1 MLITNVRQDI
11 TAQELQ
17 NLLTINLAKLVCIM
31 TRRVSLLALYVQQV
45 IIAWEEPT
53 THVPLHAQ
61 RSTQQYHTG
70 QLFAQQVSSVKPVSM
85 FLQQMQRTTRTSHSH
100 VQKEP
105 MVDQ

>member
-1 MLITNVRQDI
+1 
-11 TAQELQ
+11 
-17 NLLTINLAKLVCIM
+17 M

-61 RSTQQYHTG
+61 RFTQQYHTG

-85 FLQQMQRTTRTSHSH
+85 FLQQMQRITRTSHSH

>member
-1 MLITNVRQDI
+1 M
-11 TAQELQ
+11 
-17 NLLTINLAKLVCIM
+17 
-31 TRRVSLLALYVQQV
+31 LYVQQV

-85 FLQQMQRTTRTSHSH
+85 FLQQMQRITRTSHSH

-105 MVDQ
+105 MVDQLDLNYNHSAQFATLADSVRKLEPNLQLDFAMLDSIA